1 MSEGVS
7 PSPEGTPTGS
17 AVHQSHFLGGIILAA
32 LALLLLWGS
41 FFVSSPLVPRSLAI
55 AVAVISIAASAG
67 FLPVRSPQDFFGG
80 LALVAIATFALVAS
94 AELPGQRGFAFGPGT
109 APRLFAGLLAA
120 LGFAIT
126 IVGIISEGPAIER
139 YKLRGPLLVIM
150 SIMLFAALIRPFG
163 LIIATYSAFMFSILG
178 SREMR
183 WVESFI
189 AAAGMTAFCWLL
201 FVVLLNLPFQLW
213 PQGNAGTLLFN
224 EFADLFQG
232 LLTLL
237 QKAVG
242 H

>member
-7 PSPEGTPTGS
+7 PSPQGTPAGS
-17 AVHQSHFLGGIILAA
+17 ADHHSHFVGGIIIAV
-32 LALLLLWGS
+32 LALLLLWGT
-41 FFVSSPLVPRSLAI
+41 FFISSPVIPRSLAI
-55 AVAVISIAASAG
+55 AVAVIAVAAVAG
-67 FLPVRSPQDFFGG
+67 FIPVRSPQDFFGG
-80 LALVAIATFALVAS
+80 LALILIAIFALTAS

-109 APRLFAGLLAA
+109 APRLFAGLLSA
-120 LGFAIT
+120 LGFAIM
-126 IVGIISEGPAIER
+126 IVGVISEGPAIEQ

-150 SIMLFAALIRPFG
+150 AIMLFAALIRPFG

-224 EFADLFQG
+224 QFADLFNG
-232 LLTLL
+232 FLTLL